1 MFSEVNNSGAS
12 TPSLSPRK
20 ELNGRGGG
28 SGGASSGAW
37 SEGEGSSAGASV
49 QGDDESD
56 TQALLDLL
64 SATRT
69 PQVTN
74 HPLPALEPAYLPT
87 PIYKIR
93 RAIAKRCTSY
103 TMR

>member
-1 MFSEVNNSGAS
+1 MINIFPSMNLSSQPCKSDSYKILLNIINLTEVNSGAS

-56 TQALLDLL
+56 TQAVLDLL

-69 PQVTN
+69 PQVTIILFY
-74 HPLPALEPAYLPT
+74 PD
-87 PIYKIR
+87 
-93 RAIAKRCTSY
+93 
-103 TMR
+103 

>member
-1 MFSEVNNSGAS
+1 MYLFDLAEVNSGAS

-49 QGDDESD
+49 QGDDDSD
-56 TQALLDLL
+56 TQAVLDML

-69 PQVTN
+69 PQVSTGHLLDN
-74 HPLPALEPAYLPT
+74 V
-87 PIYKIR
+87 
-93 RAIAKRCTSY
+93 TSASISLVPFNSKLSSRSA
-103 TMR
+103 T

>member
-1 MFSEVNNSGAS
+1 MNSGAS

-49 QGDDESD
+49 QGDDD
-56 TQALLDLL
+56 NTQDVLDQLA
-64 SATRT
+64 ATRT
-69 PQVTN
+69 PQV
-74 HPLPALEPAYLPT
+74 
-87 PIYKIR
+87 PIFLNLCNGERWFGLHNKI
-93 RAIAKRCTSY
+93 CY
-103 TMR
+103 

>member
-1 MFSEVNNSGAS
+1 MNSGAS

-37 SEGEGSSAGASV
+37 SEGEGSSTGASV
-49 QGDDESD
+49 QGDDD
-56 TQALLDLL
+56 NGTQAVLDLL

-69 PQVTN
+69 PQV
-74 HPLPALEPAYLPT
+74 LRQLL
-87 PIYKIR
+87 R
-93 RAIAKRCTSY
+93 FQSS
-103 TMR
+103 

>member
-1 MFSEVNNSGAS
+1 MTFNIFLCFTEVNSGAS

-49 QGDDESD
+49 QGDDD
-56 TQALLDLL
+56 NTQDVLDQLA
-64 SATRT
+64 ATRT
-69 PQVTN
+69 PQV
-74 HPLPALEPAYLPT
+74 LILF
-87 PIYKIR
+87 K
-93 RAIAKRCTSY
+93 
-103 TMR
+103 

>member
-1 MFSEVNNSGAS
+1 MNSGAS

-49 QGDDESD
+49 QGDDD
-56 TQALLDLL
+56 NTQDVLDQLA
-64 SATRT
+64 ATRT
-69 PQVTN
+69 PQVSILLCTKIFEN
-74 HPLPALEPAYLPT
+74 HTCSIESLIVLRL
-87 PIYKIR
+87 
-93 RAIAKRCTSY
+93 
-103 TMR
+103 